1 MSDALQKAKEE
12 VLWGCRLMVER
23 GYLLGTVGNLSAR
36 ADGTDLVVITPTSL
50 PYDTM
55 TVEDLV
61 VVNLNGEIVS
71 GKHQPSIE
79 CSMHLGVYRARPELR
94 ALVHTHSKYATT
106 VSLIKELDI
115 MPAID
120 TEQSLYLGGD
130 INIVPFAFPGSKE
143 LAEYV
148 KEGIGTNAGL
158 LMANHGALG
167 VGISMKDAV
176 IASDII
182 ERNSEM
188 YLLLKAGGFDY
199 KPMTEDYKVFV
210 KEKSKKKRQV
220 ISA

>member
-55 TVEDLV
+55 TEEDLV

-199 KPMTEDYKVFV
+199 KPMTHLPVQYPFSSV
-210 KEKSKKKRQV
+210 
-220 ISA
+220 SA

>member
-55 TVEDLV
+55 TEEDLV

-176 IASDII
+176 IESDII

>member
-36 ADGTDLVVITPTSL
+36 ADGTDMVVITPTSL

-55 TVEDLV
+55 TEEDLV

>member
-1 MSDALQKAKEE
+1 MSNALQKAKEE

-55 TVEDLV
+55 TEEDLV
-61 VVNLNGEIVS
+61 VVNMNGEIVS

-79 CSMHLGVYRARPELR
+79 CSMHLGVYWARPELR

>member
-1 MSDALQKAKEE
+1 
-12 VLWGCRLMVER
+12 
-23 GYLLGTVGNLSAR
+23 
-36 ADGTDLVVITPTSL
+36 
-50 PYDTM
+50 
-55 TVEDLV
+55 
-61 VVNLNGEIVS
+61 
-71 GKHQPSIE
+71 
-79 CSMHLGVYRARPELR
+79 
-94 ALVHTHSKYATT
+94 
-106 VSLIKELDI
+106 

-148 KEGIGTNAGL
+148 KDGIGTTAGL

>member
-55 TVEDLV
+55 TEEDLV

-94 ALVHTHSKYATT
+94 ALGHTHSKYATT

>member
-55 TVEDLV
+55 TEEDLV

-120 TEQSLYLGGD
+120 TEQSLYLGGE

>member
-55 TVEDLV
+55 TEEDLV

-120 TEQSLYLGGD
+120 SEQSLYLGGD

>member
-55 TVEDLV
+55 TEEDLV

-106 VSLIKELDI
+106 VRLIKELDI

>member
-55 TVEDLV
+55 TEEDLV

-148 KEGIGTNAGL
+148 KDGIGTTAGL

>member
-55 TVEDLV
+55 TEEDLV

-199 KPMTEDYKVFV
+199 KPMTEDYNVFV

>member
-55 TVEDLV
+55 TEEDLV

-79 CSMHLGVYRARPELR
+79 CSMHLGVYRELR

>member
-55 TVEDLV
+55 TEEDLV

-130 INIVPFAFPGSKE
+130 INTVPFAFPGSKE

>member
-23 GYLLGTVGNLSAR
+23 GYLFGTVGNLSAR

-55 TVEDLV
+55 TEEDLV

-79 CSMHLGVYRARPELR
+79 CSMHLGGYRARLELR

>member
-55 TVEDLV
+55 TEEDLV

-79 CSMHLGVYRARPELR
+79 CSMHLGIYRARPELR

>member
-55 TVEDLV
+55 TEEDLV

-79 CSMHLGVYRARPELR
+79 CSMHLGVYWARPELR

>member
-36 ADGTDLVVITPTSL
+36 ADETDLVVITPTSL

-55 TVEDLV
+55 TEEDLV

-106 VSLIKELDI
+106 VSLIKGLDI

-148 KEGIGTNAGL
+148 KDGIGTTAGL

>member
-55 TVEDLV
+55 TEEDLV

-79 CSMHLGVYRARPELR
+79 CSMHLGVYRARPELL

-148 KEGIGTNAGL
+148 KEQ
-158 LMANHGALG
+158 
-167 VGISMKDAV
+167 
-176 IASDII
+176 I
-182 ERNSEM
+182 EN
-188 YLLLKAGGFDY
+188 LA
-199 KPMTEDYKVFV
+199 
-210 KEKSKKKRQV
+210 
-220 ISA
+220 

>member
-55 TVEDLV
+55 TEEDLV

-79 CSMHLGVYRARPELR
+79 CSMHLGVYRARPKLL

>member
-55 TVEDLV
+55 TEEDLV

>member
-55 TVEDLV
+55 TEEDLV

-79 CSMHLGVYRARPELR
+79 CSMHLGVYRARPELL

-199 KPMTEDYKVFV
+199 KPMTVDYKVFV

>member
-50 PYDTM
+50 PYDRM
-55 TVEDLV
+55 TEEDLV
-61 VVNLNGEIVS
+61 VVNMNGEIVS

-79 CSMHLGVYRARPELR
+79 CSMHLGVYWARPELR

-106 VSLIKELDI
+106 VSLIKGLDI

-148 KEGIGTNAGL
+148 KDGIGTTAGL

>member
-55 TVEDLV
+55 TEEDLV

-148 KEGIGTNAGL
+148 KEGIGTNAGH

>member
-23 GYLLGTVGNLSAR
+23 GYLLGTVGNLRAR

-55 TVEDLV
+55 TEEDLV

>member
-55 TVEDLV
+55 TEEDLV

-167 VGISMKDAV
+167 VGMSMKDAV

>member
-36 ADGTDLVVITPTSL
+36 ADGT
-50 PYDTM
+50 
-55 TVEDLV
+55 DLV

>member
-55 TVEDLV
+55 TEEDLV

-79 CSMHLGVYRARPELR
+79 CSMHIGVYRARPELR

>member
-55 TVEDLV
+55 TEEDLV

-79 CSMHLGVYRARPELR
+79 CSMHLGVYRARPELL

-120 TEQSLYLGGD
+120 TEQSLYLCGD

>member
-55 TVEDLV
+55 TEEDLV
-61 VVNLNGEIVS
+61 VGNLNGEIVS

-79 CSMHLGVYRARPELR
+79 CSMHLGVYWARPELR

-106 VSLIKELDI
+106 VSLIKGLDI

-148 KEGIGTNAGL
+148 KDGIGTTAGL

>member
-55 TVEDLV
+55 TEEDLV

-79 CSMHLGVYRARPELR
+79 CSMHLGVYRARSELR

>member
-55 TVEDLV
+55 TEEDLV

-220 ISA
+220 IRA

>member
-12 VLWGCRLMVER
+12 VLWGCRLMVES
-23 GYLLGTVGNLSAR
+23 YLLGTVGNLSAR

-55 TVEDLV
+55 TEEDLV

>member
-55 TVEDLV
+55 TEEALV

>member
-36 ADGTDLVVITPTSL
+36 ADGTDLVV
-50 PYDTM
+50 
-55 TVEDLV
+55 
-61 VVNLNGEIVS
+61 VNMNGEIVS

-79 CSMHLGVYRARPELR
+79 CSMHLGVYWARPELR

-106 VSLIKELDI
+106 VSLIKGLDI

-148 KEGIGTNAGL
+148 KDGIGTTAGL

>member
-1 MSDALQKAKEE
+1 
-12 VLWGCRLMVER
+12 
-23 GYLLGTVGNLSAR
+23 
-36 ADGTDLVVITPTSL
+36 
-50 PYDTM
+50 
-55 TVEDLV
+55 
-61 VVNLNGEIVS
+61 
-71 GKHQPSIE
+71 
-79 CSMHLGVYRARPELR
+79 MHLGVYRARPELR